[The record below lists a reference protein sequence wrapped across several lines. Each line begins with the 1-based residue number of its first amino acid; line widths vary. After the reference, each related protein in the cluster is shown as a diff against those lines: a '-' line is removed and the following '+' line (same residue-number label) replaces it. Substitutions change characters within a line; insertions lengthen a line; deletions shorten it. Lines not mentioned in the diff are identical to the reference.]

1 MDIIIKR
8 IDKGKDLMEELEK
21 IAKELPSS
29 WILGG
34 IGSIDN
40 VEIGTYRSEK
50 EEYEKYYIKEVLELV
65 SCQGN
70 ISEEGIIHLH
80 CSVGD
85 GDKTYMGHLFEA
97 RVSVFVEIAF
107 LKLDVKLK
115 RRNLN
120 KTLKELVIEEQD

>member
-1 MDIIIKR
+1 MDVIIKR
-8 IDKGKDLMEELEK
+8 IDKGKDLIGEIEK
-21 IAKELPSS
+21 IVKEEDLHSS

-34 IGSIDN
+34 IGAIDN
-40 VEIGTYRSEK
+40 IEIGAYRSER
-50 EEYEKYYIKEVLELV
+50 EEYERYYIKEPLELV

-70 ISEEGIIHLH
+70 VSEEGIIHLH

-85 GDKTYMGHLFEA
+85 GDKTYMGHLFKA

-115 RRNLN
+115 RRTLN
-120 KTLKELVIEEQD
+120 KTLKELVIE